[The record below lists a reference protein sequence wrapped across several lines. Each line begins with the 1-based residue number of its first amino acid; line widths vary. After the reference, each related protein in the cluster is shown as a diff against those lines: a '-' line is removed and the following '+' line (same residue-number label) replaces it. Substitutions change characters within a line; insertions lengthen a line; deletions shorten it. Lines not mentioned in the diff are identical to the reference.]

1 MARRRLPVSLDSQ
14 RKLAYVLP
22 MRSAVAVL
30 SMFAVSLLLAA
41 ATPVAH
47 ARESTGV
54 RLTGKTVLLGVLGG
68 RERFDQLTGQQTRVG
83 HVIAGWGQGPVS
95 NILEALGE
103 IPMLGVRTDAS
114 LSAHD
119 VAFGRG
125 DDWLAQINQA
135 VASRQGL
142 VYIRPF
148 PEMNGHWNDYCA
160 YNQDGSSRGVA
171 RSAAALKKAFAR
183 VYLLVH
189 GGPLGAVNARLRRL
203 GLPATRVSE
212 LATNPLSRVRVVW
225 NPQGYGSPDI
235 PGNSAAAYYPGDAY
249 VDVVANDLYNIRGSA
264 AWDAND
270 QLYAAHPNKPYAI
283 AEWANWGFDDP
294 AFIARM
300 AAFVR
305 THRVQLVAYYNGR
318 PGSPWDIAAQP
329 RSRTAYRR
337 LIVPLGK

>member
-1 MARRRLPVSLDSQ
+1 
-14 RKLAYVLP
+14 
-22 MRSAVAVL
+22 MRSAVVVL
-30 SMFAVSLLLAA
+30 SLAASLLLAA
-41 ATPVAH
+41 ASPAAH
-47 ARESTGV
+47 ARHTTGS
-54 RLTGKTVLLGVLGG
+54 RLAGKPVLLGVLGG
-68 RERFDQLTGQQTRVG
+68 RERFDQLTGQHTLVG

-103 IPMLGVRTDAS
+103 TPMLGIRTDGS

-125 DDWLAQINQA
+125 DDWLAEINQA
-135 VASRQGL
+135 IASRQGL

-160 YNQDGSSRGVA
+160 YNRDGSSRGPA
-171 RSAAALKKAFAR
+171 HSAAALKKALAR

-189 GGPLGAVNARLRRL
+189 GGPLGAVNAKLRRL

-212 LATNPLSRVRVVW
+212 LATNPRSRVRVVW
-225 NPQGYGSPDI
+225 NPQGYGSPDL

-270 QLYAAHPNKPYAI
+270 QLYAAHRKKPYAI
-283 AEWANWGFDDP
+283 AEWANWGFDNP

-305 THRVQLVAYYNGR
+305 THRVQFVAYYNGR

-329 RSRTAYRR
+329 RSRTAYRH
-337 LIVPLGK
+337 LIAPLGK